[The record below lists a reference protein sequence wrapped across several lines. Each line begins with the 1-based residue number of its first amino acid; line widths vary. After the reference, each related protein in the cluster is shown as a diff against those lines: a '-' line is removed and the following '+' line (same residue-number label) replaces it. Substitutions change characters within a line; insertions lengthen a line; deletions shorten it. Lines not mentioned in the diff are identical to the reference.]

1 MESVVDEFD
10 HMSSDFAGDVHG
22 SFRRLRESCPVAYS
36 EKHGGHWLL
45 TRYDDVAAAL
55 KDDVSYSSA
64 RPPGTDGVAV
74 HIPSMPAPLNVP
86 IELDPPES
94 LAYRRVLHPFL
105 SPAAVEARR
114 PTIRDHVTR
123 CVDTFIE
130 KGEGDLIMDLASQAP
145 AFVIIDMIG
154 LPLHYAPRFSTMMHA
169 LTSHLPHSPEWDA
182 AVAEVPWAIGLINE
196 AIAARGG
203 TESGGDLLSW
213 LMETQVDGQPISDE
227 IVQSMILLLIG
238 GGVDTTTSL
247 TGQALMWLHLNPDK
261 REWLRHNLDKI
272 KWITEEFLRYSSPVT
287 TQARTINREVEV
299 DGHTLRPGDRV
310 LMCLAAANHDP
321 EQFPNPDEVV
331 FDREINRHLAFG
343 VGTHRCIGSNLAR
356 ATFEAMVT
364 EVLTRLPDYHVDEE
378 LATLYPAQGLVN
390 GYVRL
395 PATFTPGLRSATW
408 HGTRDG

>member
-10 HMSSDFAGDVHG
+10 HMSSDFANDVHG
-22 SFRRLRESCPVAYS
+22 SFRRLREGCPVAYS

-45 TRYDDVAAAL
+45 TRYDDVAAVL
-55 KDDVSYSSA
+55 KDDVSFSSA
-64 RPPGTDGVAV
+64 RPPGSDGVAV

-94 LAYRRVLHPFL
+94 LVYRRLLHPFL

-114 PTIRDHVTR
+114 PTIKAHVTR
-123 CVDTFIE
+123 CVDAFIE
-130 KGEGDLIMDLASQAP
+130 TGEGDLIMDLASQAP

-154 LPLHYAPRFSTMMHA
+154 LPLDYAPRFSTMMHA
-169 LTSHLPHSPEWDA
+169 LTSHLPHSPEWDV
-182 AVAEVPWAIGLINE
+182 AVAEVPWALGVIAD
-196 AIAARGG
+196 AIASRTG
-203 TESGGDLLSW
+203 TGADGDLVSW
-213 LMETQVDGQPISDE
+213 LKEAQVDGQPISDE
-227 IVQSMILLLIG
+227 TVQSMILLLIG

-247 TGQALMWLHLNPDK
+247 TGQAFMWLHQHPDK

-287 TQARTINREVEV
+287 TQARTVAHEIDV
-299 DGHTLRPGDRV
+299 DGRTLRPGDRV

-321 EQFPNPDEVV
+321 DQFPNPDEVL

-356 ATFEAMVT
+356 ATFEVMVS
-364 EVLTRLPDYHVDEE
+364 EVLTRLPDYRIDDE

-395 PATFTPGLRSATW
+395 PATFTPGVRSVPLT
-408 HGTRDG
+408 